1 MISHKSKIIKSVWN
15 KNEACKAIKRS
26 PKVLTDSDCDP
37 LLGEMKG
44 IDKIEYEKTKFY
56 DRRE

>member
-1 MISHKSKIIKSVWN
+1 MISQKSKILKSVWN

-37 LLGEMKG
+37 ILGEIKG
-44 IDKIEYEKTKFY
+44 RDKIEYEKKIVY